1 MNSIK
6 VILIEDEHFA
16 AAALTEALAGVVP
29 AVEILATLDSVA
41 SATAWLR
48 KYPLP
53 DLIFSDIQLGDGLSF
68 AIFEQLNLR
77 VPIVFVTAFDEYAI
91 RAFQMNSLHYL
102 LKPVEEDALQMA
114 VTKFTQTQMAT
125 PVLPVQ
131 WQQINSDMAQR
142 QRYRTRFLVQ
152 SGDTIAAVPVDEIA
166 YFEGDDRYV
175 MLVHKTGKRFIVD
188 YLLRDLE
195 AVLDPTRFFRLNRSF
210 IAQIDAIEQINVLS
224 KSKLKARLRP
234 DAKRDVIV
242 SAATAT
248 QLKQWLDEQTH

>member
-6 VILIEDEHFA
+6 VILIEDELFA

-102 LKPVEEDALQMA
+102 LKPVEGEALQMA
-114 VTKFTQTQMAT
+114 VTKFTQTQT
-125 PVLPVQ
+125 PAAPVQ
-131 WQQINSDMAQR
+131 WQQLRSDITQ
-142 QRYRTRFLVQ
+142 QKPFRTRFLVQ
-152 SGDTIAAVPVDEIA
+152 TGDTIAAIPVEEIA

-175 MLVHKTGKRFIVD
+175 MLINKTGKRFIVN

-195 AVLDPTRFFRLNRSF
+195 AVLDPARFFRLNRSF
-210 IAQIDAIEQINVLS
+210 IAQIDAIDQITVLS